1 MSTLEMEAPSSY
13 CLSDPKPNPREGE
26 QPYIPLPLWNLG
38 RCSNVDALKAGGTVA
53 VKERWGVLYPERGDT
68 SSPETES
75 CIPCVPKLHRSLT
88 KDSW

>member
-38 RCSNVDALKAGGTVA
+38 HSSNVDALKAGGTVA
-53 VKERWGVLYPERGDT
+53 VKERCGVLYPERGD
-68 SSPETES
+68 
-75 CIPCVPKLHRSLT
+75 KLPRDWELHSVGPQVT
-88 KDSW
+88 